1 MALALNKILIAGT
14 NTNTPGAY
22 FQTVNLS
29 GVGVGNS
36 TAGLAA
42 VIPAGV
48 YIYTG
53 TTNVT
58 VEINLNTGN
67 TTTWTTY
74 LANGASGIIISDG
87 QNVRAN
93 AASGTAVIT
102 LNTVNGGEG
111 IAGKFANV

>member
-14 NTNTPGAY
+14 NTNTPGSY
-22 FQTVNLS
+22 LQTVNLA
-29 GVGVGNS
+29 GVGVGNA

-42 VIPAGV
+42 VIPAGT

-53 TTNVT
+53 TGNV
-58 VEINLNTGN
+58 VIEVNLNTGN
-67 TTTWTTY
+67 ATTWTTLY
-74 LANGASGIIISDG
+74 GNNVAGIVISDG

-93 AASGTAVIT
+93 ATTGTQVAT
-102 LNTVNGGEG
+102 LVTVNGGEG